1 LRLDTG
7 QGAKDIPL
15 KQLGE
20 DVILDAPPPS
30 VTGDISVRA
39 LGWRKDGTVP
49 SWRIEQDVAYPFTLL
64 SVSSELKI
72 ND

>member
-1 LRLDTG
+1 
-7 QGAKDIPL
+7 
-15 KQLGE
+15 
-20 DVILDAPPPS
+20 